1 MELLVIHPCDIELAL
16 KVLIGVSTLILTWY
30 LLYRAKQ
37 FEEESYKIRYKYQNK
52 PIKKIRKWLQL

>member
-16 KVLIGVSTLILTWY
+16 KVLIGMPTLILTWY

-52 PIKKIRKWLQL
+52 PIKKIRK